1 MEKLKEDSSKYSA
14 LKIEEADKVENIQ
27 EINIKLNKELH
38 EIENKLFEAQSD
50 IDLSK
55 NEFKQELEIL
65 QKELYLYTE
74 SIKILEGKQK
84 DLKQDQESTK
94 MNFEVEITNLNSI
107 LKNSEKNL

>member
-1 MEKLKEDSSKYSA
+1 MKEDSSKYGA

-27 EINIKLNKELH
+27 DINVQLNKELH
-38 EIENKLFEAQSD
+38 EIENKLFEVQSG
-50 IDLSK
+50 IDASK
-55 NEFKQELEIL
+55 NEFKQEFEIL